1 MRRLHVLDAAL
12 LVIFVPLWL
21 GCFALHVREVARGRL
36 AWVPIIVSQPENA
49 GEYPAVREFWPGAGA
64 AISGLVAG
72 DQLVRLGEADLSGVG
87 PIGFVAQVY
96 EQADAEL
103 QVPVSFVR
111 GGTQYESFLRLTPVA
126 VPWRILLLTLGLVV
140 TGILV
145 LFRTSGS
152 YAARAFF
159 LAVMFYSLHW
169 TYFFGE
175 SRVQTYVWIVIFL
188 CSSVVMFPLILRA
201 VLIFP
206 EEIVPTG
213 MRMPAWPWIF
223 TIFGLFTASWV
234 FGVPFSSA
242 LGLRAVFVINM
253 LFLTTLLVLLTRN
266 FRRAGPV
273 GRRQLKWVIYG
284 FYVGILPVLAT
295 NVVTAFAPSLWWLY
309 EISMVAHV
317 LIPICLCI
325 AIIRYNLF
333 DIDRLISATAAS
345 SILLVV
351 LVGGALLGGP
361 QLVRAMSGVV
371 GIDPTVGEN
380 ILQLALVALVVPGQR
395 YLYPWIE
402 RWFFPERQALKRG
415 VDQLFR
421 ELSTCEDS
429 QALLTLLG
437 ERLYTLLQPECCV
450 VYGRADETYVPT
462 FARGSVV
469 PPLIAADS
477 SLVGALRGRIAPV
490 DIERWRRTARV
501 HLDTADRVA
510 VDNLRAAVMLP
521 VSRSEPPAAFVS
533 LGHKR
538 SGDIYTQT
546 DYALLTAVADKV
558 AGELLRFEEA
568 ETHRQTRET
577 QDALRRYVPE
587 PVAARIVSGQEL
599 EAGEQEI
606 SVLFVD
612 IRGYTTYAEGRNA
625 TEIFSL
631 INQYTETVSAVVR
644 RYEGTIVEF
653 NGDGMMAVFGA
664 PEPLIEKERAAVAAG
679 REIVAAVRLLAL
691 EGKRMGG
698 QPLEVGVGIATGK
711 AFVGNIQSVDRLIW
725 SAIGN
730 TTNLAARLQNLTR
743 DLHAA
748 IVIDAATW
756 VAAAESAVDF
766 KRHEHMPIRGRR
778 QTEDVYVLSLTAQVV
793 KA

>member
-1 MRRLHVLDAAL
+1 LRRLHALDKAL

-21 GCFALHVREVARGRL
+21 GCFALHVREVTRGRL

-49 GEYPAVREFWPGAGA
+49 GEYPAVRELWPGTGA
-64 AISGLVAG
+64 ETSGLVAG
-72 DQLVRLGEADLSGVG
+72 DQLVRLGDADLRGVG
-87 PIGFVAQVY
+87 PIGFVARAY
-96 EQADAEL
+96 EQADTKL

-111 GGTQYESFLRLTPVA
+111 GGARDESFLRLTPVA
-126 VPWRILLLTLGLVV
+126 VPWRILLLTLGMVV
-140 TGILV
+140 TGVLV
-145 LFRTSGS
+145 LFRASGS
-152 YAARAFF
+152 RAARAFF
-159 LAVMFYSLHW
+159 LAAMFYSFHW
-169 TYFFGE
+169 TYFFGG

-188 CSSVVMFPLILRA
+188 CSSFAMFPLILRA

-206 EEIVPTG
+206 EEIIPTG
-213 MRMPAWPWIF
+213 MRMPVWPW
-223 TIFGLFTASWV
+223 LFTVFGPFIASWV

-242 LGLRAVFVINM
+242 FGLRAIFVMNTT
-253 LFLTTLLVLLTRN
+253 FLTTLLVLLTRN
-266 FRRAGPV
+266 FRQAGPV
-273 GRRQLKWVIYG
+273 GRRQLKWVVYG

-295 NVVTAFAPSLWWLY
+295 NVVTAFAPSLWWLH
-309 EISMVAHV
+309 ELSMVAHV

-415 VDQLFR
+415 ADQLFR

-429 QALLTLLG
+429 QALLMLLS

-450 VYGRADETYVPT
+450 MYERVNETYVPALT
-462 FARGSVV
+462 RGSAV
-469 PPLIAADS
+469 PPTIAVES
-477 SLVGALRGRIAPV
+477 PLVGALRGRIAPV
-490 DIERWRRTARV
+490 DVERWRRTARV
-501 HLDTADRVA
+501 HLDAADRVA
-510 VDNLRAAVMLP
+510 ADNLRAAVMLP

-546 DYALLTAVADKV
+546 DYALLAALADKV

-568 ETHRQTRET
+568 EIHRQTRAT
-577 QDALRRYVPE
+577 HDALRRYVPE
-587 PVAARIVSGQEL
+587 PVAARIVSGQGL

-612 IRGYTTYAEGRNA
+612 IRGYTTYSEGRTA

-631 INQYTETVSAVVR
+631 VNRYTETVSGVVR
-644 RYEGTIVEF
+644 HHKGTIV
-653 NGDGMMAVFGA
+653 
-664 PEPLIEKERAAVAAG
+664 
-679 REIVAAVRLLAL
+679 
-691 EGKRMGG
+691 
-698 QPLEVGVGIATGK
+698 
-711 AFVGNIQSVDRLIW
+711 
-725 SAIGN
+725 
-730 TTNLAARLQNLTR
+730 
-743 DLHAA
+743 
-748 IVIDAATW
+748 
-756 VAAAESAVDF
+756 
-766 KRHEHMPIRGRR
+766 
-778 QTEDVYVLSLTAQVV
+778 
-793 KA
+793 